1 MLDQMK
7 SRLAQLE
14 ERLKKVS
21 FNHKEVH
28 LKCFPKD
35 GSDGVYKEVG
45 HRDWEQHPLNLYL
58 SKSSKVL
65 SKIRR
70 EMLAILYYIKIMETR
85 QSTMSLISNTRD
97 TINKYSYLFARYDG
111 KLDLSQLYPKTE
123 EEIKKASMTR
133 LERMREF
140 PKEQNYG
147 MFSKEGNLLVNN
159 MMIQLIEELQS
170 KQKVTE
176 PEFRETLAIHASNI
190 TNTGHGEVHDTA
202 VREVVL
208 SILEQE
214 IKEAGYKF
222 SKEIEI

>member
-1 MLDQMK
+1 MLNQMK

-21 FNHKEVH
+21 FKHKEVH
-28 LKCFPKD
+28 ATCFPKD

-45 HRDWEQHPLNLYL
+45 YREWEQHPLNLYL
-58 SKSSKVL
+58 DKSSRVL

-85 QSTMSLISNTRD
+85 QGINSLISKTSD
-97 TINKYSYLFARYDG
+97 TINKYRYLFDGYDG
-111 KLDLSQLYPKTE
+111 KLDLSPLYPKTE
-123 EEIKKASMTR
+123 QEIKKASMTR
-133 LERMREF
+133 LERMKKF
-140 PKEQNYG
+140 PKEQNYS
-147 MFSKEGNLLVNN
+147 MFTQEGNLLVNN

-170 KQKVTE
+170 KQKVTG
-176 PEFRETLAIHASNI
+176 PEFQEMLAIWISNI
-190 TNTGHGEVHDTA
+190 SNTGHSEVYDTA

-214 IKEAGYKF
+214 IKKASYKF
-222 SKEIEI
+222 SMELEI